1 MPPTQP
7 DKCSKCPLLGLRP
20 ESELTKGE
28 RQAYCCIGIY
38 GPLTDYKGEPILD
51 ENENQIIGFPPLTSK
66 GIERSAEAYRKKQ
79 RRLHRPCDD
88 RWEVG
93 MSLPTRQVPVTM
105 DAFRERRMAYE
116 LEMEKQHY
124 KSLFKRI

>member
-1 MPPTQP
+1 MPRNIYKAVQLPPQQP
-7 DKCSKCPLLGLRP
+7 DRCSRCPLLGLRP
-20 ESELTKGE
+20 ESELQPGE
-28 RQAYCCIGIY
+28 RQAYCCLGIF
-38 GPLTDYKGEPILD
+38 THE
-51 ENENQIIGFPPLTSK
+51 GFPPLTSK

-88 RWEVG
+88 RWEVW
-93 MSLPTRQVPVTM
+93 MSLPNRRVPVTM